1 MDIIFTPKFHSNAE
15 ALNQVRFLEIYP
27 AIKDQLTI
35 DADALAAAATQ
46 PISAPGNTPDQPF
59 GIIIGH
65 FGWDN
70 DVAPVVLVLL

>member
-1 MDIIFTPKFHSNAE
+1 MLILHQKFQCNAE

-46 PISAPGNTPDQPF
+46 PISAPGNTPDQPLGF
-59 GIIIGH
+59 
-65 FGWDN
+65 
-70 DVAPVVLVLL
+70 